1 MPPLD
6 VRALRP
12 MLATLAEHPLNDPAF
27 LYEPKYDGIRA
38 LVEVV
43 PSPAGK
49 AAPRPP
55 APGGVRIWSRLGN
68 DKTAQFPEIVR
79 ALDGLRRRLR
89 RALVLDGE
97 IVALDARGE
106 PTGFQQLQGRI
117 HLTSAPD
124 VGSQRVAFIAFDI
137 LQDGDA
143 DLTSLPLTERRGRL
157 EGVLAGH
164 TSPLVRLTEVARGD
178 ARRLFETAKQ
188 QGWEGL
194 IGKRAA
200 SCYRPG
206 RRSPD
211 WVKVKLVRS
220 QEFVVG
226 GWTEPRGTRSAFGA
240 LLLGVFDDGALEYV
254 GHTGA
259 GFDEKE
265 LRRVAALLKPLETPD
280 SPFHVRPRPN
290 ERPHWVRPELVAE
303 VKFTEWTA
311 DGKLRHPTYVGLR
324 DDVDPAAVR
333 REERA
338 PAERLAAVSRTAR
351 RTRAA
356 SPTRAP
362 TVPRDAGEGSK
373 ASTVAAR
380 TQAKRPK
387 GLPPDLQLV
396 IDQLQDLEDRRKD
409 GAVVLPDRDRLDVG
423 NLQKVFW
430 PQERLTKGDLMRY
443 YVQVSPF
450 ILPVVEDRPLVMKRL
465 PNGIEGKAFY
475 QQRAPDPAPD
485 RVRVEA
491 IEGDEEV
498 PNRLVGGS
506 LKTLLYM
513 TQLAAI
519 SQDPWFSRVAT
530 PHLADHVALDLDPM
544 PGASFSRVLDVAR
557 WVRDELAVLGA
568 TGYAKT
574 SGSDGLHVF
583 IPLPPATPYE
593 AGLLYCQIVATMVA
607 AKHPKIATIE
617 RTVRRRAHDTVYV
630 DYLQNIEGKTLACA
644 YSARASEFAGAS
656 TPLTWKEIDHGV
668 DRRDFTIRSLPARLT
683 AVGDLWAGLLRSKGV
698 DLRSVERYARKAAQ
712 K

>member
-1 MPPLD
+1 
-6 VRALRP
+6 
-12 MLATLAEHPLNDPAF
+12 MLATLAEHPLVDPAF

-38 LVEVV
+38 LVEIV
-43 PSPAGK
+43 PPPTGK
-49 AAPRPP
+49 GASRPQTS
-55 APGGVRIWSRLGN
+55 AGGVRIWSRLGN

-79 ALDGLRRRLR
+79 ALDGLRRRLP

-106 PTGFQQLQGRI
+106 PTGFQPLQGRI
-117 HLTSAPD
+117 HLTTAPD
-124 VGSQRVAFIAFDI
+124 VGSLRVAFIAFDI

-143 DLTSLPLTERRGRL
+143 DLTDLPLTERRARL
-157 EGVLAGH
+157 EAVLDGH
-164 TSPLVRLTEVARGD
+164 TSPVIRLTEVARGD
-178 ARRLFETAKQ
+178 ARRLYETAKQ
-188 QGWEGL
+188 RGWEGL

-206 RRSPD
+206 KRSPD
-211 WVKVKLVRS
+211 WVKLKLVRT
-220 QEFVVG
+220 QEFVIG

-240 LLLGVFDDGALEYV
+240 LLLGVYDDGALEYV
-254 GHTGA
+254 GHSGA

-280 SPFHVRPRPN
+280 TPFRVRPRTN

-311 DGKLRHPTYVGLR
+311 DDKLRHPTYVGLR
-324 DDVDPAAVR
+324 EDVDPAAVR
-333 REERA
+333 REEHA
-338 PAERLAAVSRTAR
+338 PAERLVAVSRTAR
-351 RTRAA
+351 RTRTTPARRQPA
-356 SPTRAP
+356 VARG
-362 TVPRDAGEGSK
+362 AGEGPK
-373 ASTVAAR
+373 ASAGAAR
-380 TQAKRPK
+380 TETRRPK

-396 IDQLQDLEDRRKD
+396 VDQLEDLETRRAD
-409 GAVVLPDRDRLDVG
+409 GAVVLPDGDRLDVG
-423 NLQKVFW
+423 NLQKIFW

-443 YVQVSPF
+443 YVRVSPF
-450 ILPVVEDRPLVMKRL
+450 ILPVVTDRPLVMKRL

-475 QQRAPDPAPD
+475 QQRAPHPVPAG
-485 RVRVEA
+485 VRVEV
-491 IEGDEEV
+491 IEGDKEV

-519 SQDPWFSRVAT
+519 SQDPWFSRGAT

-568 TGYAKT
+568 TGYPKT
-574 SGSDGLHVF
+574 SGSDGLHVY
-583 IPLPPATPYE
+583 IPLPPGTPYE

-607 AKHPKIATIE
+607 AKHPKVATIE
-617 RTVRRRAHDTVYV
+617 RTVRRRGHDTVYV

-644 YSARASEFAGAS
+644 YSARASEFGGAS
-656 TPLTWKEIDHGV
+656 TPLTWKEIDDGV
-668 DRRDFTIRSLPARLT
+668 DRRDFTIRSLPARLA
-683 AVGDLWAGLLRSKGV
+683 AVGDLWTGLLKSKGV
-698 DLRSVERYARKAAQ
+698 DLRGVERYGRARDRDSVMKNG